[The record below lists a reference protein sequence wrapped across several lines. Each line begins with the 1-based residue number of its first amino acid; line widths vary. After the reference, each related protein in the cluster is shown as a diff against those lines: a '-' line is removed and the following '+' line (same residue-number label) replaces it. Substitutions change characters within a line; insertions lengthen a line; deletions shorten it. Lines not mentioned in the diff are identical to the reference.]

1 MVKRKQPEASSGS
14 CGSCGGTKKRK
25 IGGQRLVSWC
35 RKKQQSVS
43 TSTAEAEYIAAGSCC
58 AQLLWIRNQLMD
70 YGLTLE
76 RIPIMCD
83 NISAISIVA
92 NPVNHSMTNH
102 IDIRYHFIREHA
114 TNGTIEL
121 HYVPTEKQ
129 LADIFTNPLNDST
142 FTRLI
147 IKIGMLNSL

>member
-102 IDIRYHFIREHA
+102 IDIRPKRGQA
-114 TNGTIEL
+114 A
-121 HYVPTEKQ
+121 VPCYSIGQSLISCKQ
-129 LADIFTNPLNDST
+129 RHSVKYRIHSSTPSLAYSC
-142 FTRLI
+142 
-147 IKIGMLNSL
+147 